1 MGSVSDL
8 LRCVCT
14 VVSVFA
20 SSLQSVSQKTSFG
33 HVNVSARLSTREALQ
48 VAFSRDCALKINVD
62 TFLLEEFEQFFYKR
76 ASEPPDQSQNEV
88 LISAEGCFLIHSLRL

>member
-1 MGSVSDL
+1 MFL
-8 LRCVCT
+8 LVYRPVKL
-14 VVSVFA
+14 F
-20 SSLQSVSQKTSFG
+20 KTLF
-33 HVNVSARLSTREALQ
+33 HKIE
-48 VAFSRDCALKINVD
+48 INVD